1 MGWLAVNGNGII
13 PAVVVVAVWA
23 LTSCWSNP
31 CAGQTP
37 VLAEHPYWSNP
48 VLAEVEH
55 EHEFARDEP
64 EYDRLA
70 QSRRRSG
77 RATRS

>member
-1 MGWLAVNGNGII
+1 VGWLAVNGNGII

-37 VLAEHPYWSNP
+37 VLVKPLCWPST
-48 VLAEVEH
+48 
-55 EHEFARDEP
+55 RT
-64 EYDRLA
+64 
-70 QSRRRSG
+70 G
-77 RATRS
+77 RTRCWPK